1 MAAARTRQ
9 LDAVGELYN
18 DDDEDDDEEDDNDD
32 GVRAHPGPSA
42 YQDQVSQPQ
51 QKLPA
56 GGKKAKLAVELKL
69 NLEIE
74 IELKA
79 YIHGDVTLELFN

>member
-1 MAAARTRQ
+1 MNGGNEYY
-9 LDAVGELYN
+9 DDFDD
-18 DDDEDDDEEDDNDD
+18 DDDEDEDDD
-32 GVRAHPGPSA
+32 VEELPGIPT
-42 YQDQVSQPQ
+42 YQEPEGGRPPMQEIQRTR
-51 QKLPA
+51 KLPA